1 MNKSKQSGLDID
13 LGNRCS
19 KIAFEWAKKTFDFRS
34 AGSGNPLPGLDGA
47 FSNVM
52 DLGGVKI
59 GMASDGVGTKIE
71 LAERTKIY
79 HTIAFDLVAMVVDDL
94 AANGLEPVNLSN
106 ILDVDALDAAVIDRL
121 MEGLYQAA
129 KVARVT
135 VTGGEIAELGSR
147 ISGYGDGMH
156 FNWAATGLA
165 ILPTGREVIDGSK
178 VQVGDRIIALK
189 SQGFRSNGFSLL
201 RRIMNEQFGD
211 AWHQAAYGEGKT
223 WGQALLTPS
232 RIYTPLIVDLIKADF
247 EIHGIAHITG
257 GGIGDNLQRVLKING
272 FGAVLDRLFEP
283 PHFMRKVQELGQVS
297 EAQAYRLW
305 NMGNGMLLVVKA
317 EQAEA
322 VVQFAAKQQYQAQI
336 AGTVQKESAIELKS
350 RGMEPQTLIYH
361 LKEKDS

>member
-19 KIAFEWAKKTFDFRS
+19 KIAFEWAKKTFEFRP

-52 DLGGVKI
+52 DFGGVKI

-147 ISGYGDGMH
+147 IAGYGDGMH
-156 FNWAATGLA
+156 FNWAATGVA
-165 ILPTGREVIDGSK
+165 ILPAGKKVIDGQ
-178 VQVGDRIIALK
+178 QVRPGDRIVALK

-201 RRIMNEQFGD
+201 RKIMENKFGSE
-211 AWHQAAYGEGKT
+211 WHAEPYDSQKT
-223 WGQALLTPS
+223 WGEILLTPS
-232 RIYTPLIVDLIKADF
+232 RIYTPLVVDLIKDGF
-247 EIHGIAHITG
+247 ELHGIAHITG
-257 GGIGDNLQRVLKING
+257 GGIAENLQRVLKATG
-272 FGAVLDRLFEP
+272 LGAVLDNLFAP
-283 PHFMRKVQELGQVS
+283 QDFVLKIQELGAVA
-297 EAQAYRLW
+297 EKQAYRLW

-317 EQAEA
+317 GQAEA
-322 VVQFAAKQQYQAQI
+322 VVQFAAKRQYQAKI
-336 AGTVQKESAIELKS
+336 AGTVHRESAIELKS
-350 RGMEPQTLIYH
+350 RGTEPQTLIYH